1 MLFQHEQREQKVLK
15 TEKGVCISRADRKWP
30 NRHKMLATGYLDTDR
45 EKEGTTGNTSGFW
58 RLAGKPFTKAS
69 VRHYALEDLKHRVS
83 RDFQWSDRYLRK
95 EFSDKKAKLEE
106 QTFRS
111 FRLLCFTRNYHSC
124 FRKKHF
130 SFICS
135 LPYCCCS
142 YCEFW
147 ASPLYFPKHKIT
159 QKCFKRP
166 SSLFGST
173 DAKMGTLWPA
183 SSFIIFQC

>member
-95 EFSDKKAKLEE
+95 EFM
-106 QTFRS
+106 T
-111 FRLLCFTRNYHSC
+111 
-124 FRKKHF
+124 
-130 SFICS
+130 
-135 LPYCCCS
+135 
-142 YCEFW
+142 
-147 ASPLYFPKHKIT
+147 
-159 QKCFKRP
+159 KRP
-166 SSLFGST
+166 SWKNKPSGNLDYCASLETIIHALERSIFLSSAVCLIAAALIVNSGLAHCIFLST
-173 DAKMGTLWPA
+173 KLLKSVLNALLH
-183 SSFIIFQC
+183 FLEV